1 MTAEPEVI
9 TDRVRQHLAAEVEKK
24 TRITVDLHPLE
35 QIFTLGYAIS
45 SSLVIINENDIE
57 LRAVFRTLTPAEIRD
72 IAELTNLYQ
81 DPVAKAITERIET
94 LARAIQTLNSMPLIL
109 TDKERDELQNKLRH
123 APSPLDMARAVIQ
136 EKIRSL
142 VIIDALYDAYSE
154 FLEEINKKFEFI
166 KKKRK
171 TELTT

>member
-1 MTAEPEVI
+1 
-9 TDRVRQHLAAEVEKK
+9 
-24 TRITVDLHPLE
+24 
-35 QIFTLGYAIS
+35 
-45 SSLVIINENDIE
+45 
-57 LRAVFRTLTPAEIRD
+57 
-72 IAELTNLYQ
+72 
-81 DPVAKAITERIET
+81 
-94 LARAIQTLNSMPLIL
+94 MPLIL